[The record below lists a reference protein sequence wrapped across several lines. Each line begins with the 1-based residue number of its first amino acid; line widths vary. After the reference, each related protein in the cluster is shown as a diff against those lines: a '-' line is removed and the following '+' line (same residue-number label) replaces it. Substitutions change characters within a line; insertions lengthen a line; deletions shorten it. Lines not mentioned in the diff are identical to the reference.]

1 MRWASVSGTNTT
13 TKLPRAV
20 TICCWLAAG
29 SRYSGDVATPRTF
42 TSTTSPMPRSRSG
55 SPVTMPRSSAEWRST
70 TASFAV
76 GSSGRPATTSSRSMP
91 GDWSGT
97 PISVP
102 CTFTLSPPS
111 QTASV
116 AVTRLRTV
124 ATPGTL
130 LAALANCAELP
141 PWTT

>member
-1 MRWASVSGTNTT
+1 
-13 TKLPRAV
+13 
-20 TICCWLAAG
+20 
-29 SRYSGDVATPRTF
+29 
-42 TSTTSPMPRSRSG
+42 
-55 SPVTMPRSSAEWRST
+55 
-70 TASFAV
+70 
-76 GSSGRPATTSSRSMP
+76 MP

-130 LAALANCAELP
+130 LAAFANCAELP